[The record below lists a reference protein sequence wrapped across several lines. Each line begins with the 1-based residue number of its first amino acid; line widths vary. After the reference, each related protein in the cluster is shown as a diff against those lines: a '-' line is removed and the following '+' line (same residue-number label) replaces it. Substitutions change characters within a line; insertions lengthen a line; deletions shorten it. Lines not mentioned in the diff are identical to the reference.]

1 MVVLKLAI
9 LLFFVAVGAFWV
21 RPENWTPFAPNGW
34 TGITAGAALIF
45 FAYIGFDAVSTA
57 AEEAENPQRDMP
69 RAMIGS
75 LVVTSII
82 YIVVTLVMTGLVPW
96 NQHGNADPLASAF
109 VDRGYNWAA
118 GIISFGAV
126 VSMASVLLV
135 FQLGQPRIF
144 FSMARD
150 GLLPGWAARLHPRF
164 RTPHVTTILTGVF
177 VAFFAAFANINEVIE
192 LTNIGTLFAFVLVAV
207 GVLALRIR
215 EPDRHRPF
223 RTPAVWFVAPAAIL
237 SCGYLMI
244 QLPGV
249 TWTRFV
255 LWLVLGIVIYAL
267 YGYRKSRL
275 RSRQSEAIR

>member
-1 MVVLKLAI
+1 MVILKLAI
-9 LLFFVAVGAFWV
+9 LLFVAVGAFWV

-34 TGITAGAALIF
+34 ADHGRGGAHLLRLHRLRRRLDRRRGGGEPPARHAARDDRGAG
-45 FAYIGFDAVSTA
+45 GH
-57 AEEAENPQRDMP
+57 
-69 RAMIGS
+69 
-75 LVVTSII
+75 SII
-82 YIVVTLVMTGLVPW
+82 YVVVTLVMTGLIPW
-96 NQHGNADPLASAF
+96 SQHGTADSLASAF
-109 VDRGYNWAA
+109 VDRGYDWAA
-118 GIISFGAV
+118 AIISVGAV

-144 FSMARD
+144 SMARD
-150 GLLPGWAARLHPRF
+150 GLLPGWAARLHPRY

-192 LTNIGTLFAFVLVAV
+192 LTNIGTLFAFVLVAI
-207 GVLALRIR
+207 GVMVLRLR
-215 EPDRHRPF
+215 EPDWHRPF

-249 TWTRFV
+249 TWVRFAV
-255 LWLVLGIVIYAL
+255 WLLLGIVIYAA

-275 RSRQSEAIR
+275 RSRAAL